1 LARLRFVSGL
11 NFGSNHAEFKQQGRM
26 VTQLEAEEFK
36 ISRHQD
42 WYEKPYVREWTG
54 LIAEHIREYVRTIQ
68 YDIWLPDNPSLEVVI
83 TGGSSAV
90 KPMRE
95 ELLNRVRTAL
105 SQRGLSK
112 EFSDRTHLIEPKSDF
127 QLNRAYRDIELAQ
140 LAVCL
145 GASDPLL
152 TELKSYPQGIS

>member
-1 LARLRFVSGL
+1 MNGLAF
-11 NFGSNHAEFKQQGRM
+11 
-26 VTQLEAEEFK
+26 
-36 ISRHQD
+36 
-42 WYEKPYVREWTG
+42 
-54 LIAEHIREYVRTIQ
+54 IAEHIREYVRTIQ

-105 SQRGLSK
+105 SQRGPSK